1 MNSEEFRKYIANKHT
16 DKSGTRTNDVT
27 KSILNYLNSN
37 GYVVWRSNTLGIFD
51 VKIFAQKLKEL
62 QSVTVSNAVAMAKV
76 SYRKCYVL
84 NGTTDILG
92 SHRETVRFIGVEIKT
107 GKDKMSIFQIAFQQ
121 EVAKT
126 GAVYIVAG
134 DIQDVMDYFKKH
146 VE

>member
-1 MNSEEFRKYIANKHT
+1 MNSEEFRKYIANKHA

-27 KSILNYLNSN
+27 KAILNHLNSN

-51 VKIFAQKLKEL
+51 VKIFAQKLKAL
-62 QSVTVSNAVAMAKV
+62 HSVTVSNAVAMAKV
-76 SYRKCYVL
+76 SYRKSHDL
-84 NGTTDILG
+84 KGTPDILG
-92 SHRETVRFIGVEIKT
+92 YHRETGRFIGVEIKT